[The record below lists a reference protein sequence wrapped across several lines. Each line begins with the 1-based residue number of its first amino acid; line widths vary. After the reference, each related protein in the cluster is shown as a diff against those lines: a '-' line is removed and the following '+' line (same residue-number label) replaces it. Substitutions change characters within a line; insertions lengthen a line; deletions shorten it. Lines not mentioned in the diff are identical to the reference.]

1 MKKVALF
8 AFNGELMCFIH
19 VLLNGLE
26 MHEKGY
32 DAKIIFEGSATKLI
46 KDLKKAETPFSNLY
60 FKAKEKGLF
69 EGTCKACTA
78 KMGTLEEAKA
88 ENIPL
93 MGDMLGH
100 PAISEYMEKGYAV
113 LTF

>member
-19 VLLNGLE
+19 VLLNALD
-26 MHEKGY
+26 MDEKGY
-32 DAKIIFEGSATKLI
+32 EAKIIFEGSATKLI
-46 KDLKKAETPFSNLY
+46 KDLAKPGTPFSNLY

-78 KMGTLEEAKA
+78 KMEALEEAKA
-88 ENIPL
+88 ENIAL
-93 MGDMLGH
+93 LGDMHGH
-100 PAISEYMEKGYAV
+100 PAIAEYMEKGFTV